1 MEYTNIILECVI
13 SYGLVLLLVHGGD
26 KILEGMED
34 VGLADE
40 DFKMGGSKHAGSGD
54 VFRGTGT
61 GSSYLYFGDV
71 GYYPPHETGPGRVN
85 E

>member
-1 MEYTNIILECVI
+1 M
-13 SYGLVLLLVHGGD
+13 
-26 KILEGMED
+26 
-34 VGLADE
+34 GLADE

-54 VFRGTGT
+54 VFRGSGT

-71 GYYPPHETGPGRVN
+71 GYYPPHETGPGRVT